1 MRSSRFVRSDRSDPS
16 DPSDPYDRTA
26 PLAESGQL
34 APVSG
39 TAADPAASRR
49 RQLLRGGA
57 GLAALGTGLVIGRNA
72 QAQAPRSANPDATSA
87 PLRATPV
94 VTGLAQPW
102 AFEFLPDGRILVTE
116 RGGPMRLIADGRAG
130 APLGGVPAVLARGQ
144 GGLLDVALAPDFARS
159 QQIFFSYAETGHGGG
174 GTAVARARLGDSA
187 LTEVEVIWRQA
198 PKVDGFNHWGS
209 RIVFRP
215 DGTMWVTL
223 GDRYGA
229 KDLAQQLDNSIGKII
244 RIRTDGSAPPDNPFV
259 GKAGALPEIW
269 SLGHRNIQAATIDP
283 SDGSL
288 WTVMHGARGGDELD
302 RPEAGKNYGW
312 PIITYGTDY
321 SGLKIGIGTER
332 EGLEQPVYYWDP
344 VIAPSGATFYTGDR
358 FPDWKGELI
367 VGSLRG
373 GIVRLQLR
381 DRKVVREVRHLPEVG
396 RVRDVKQ
403 GPDGLLYVAID
414 SGSAPILRIEP
425 QA

>member
-1 MRSSRFVRSDRSDPS
+1 M
-16 DPSDPYDRTA
+16 
-26 PLAESGQL
+26 
-34 APVSG
+34 
-39 TAADPAASRR
+39 
-49 RQLLRGGA
+49 
-57 GLAALGTGLVIGRNA
+57 
-72 QAQAPRSANPDATSA
+72 
-87 PLRATPV
+87 
-94 VTGLAQPW
+94 
-102 AFEFLPDGRILVTE
+102 LVTE
-116 RGGPMRLIADGRAG
+116 RGGRMRIVADGKAG
-130 APLGGVPAVLARGQ
+130 PALAGVPAVLARGQ
-144 GGLLDVALAPDFARS
+144 GGLLDVALSPGFDKD
-159 QQIFFSYAETGHGGG
+159 QQIFFSFAETGRGGG

-187 LTEVEVIWRQA
+187 LSEVEVIWRQS

-229 KDLAQQLDNSIGKII
+229 KDLAQQLDNTIGKII

-259 GKAGALPEIW
+259 GQANALPEIW
-269 SLGHRNIQAATIDP
+269 SLGHRNIQAAALDP
-283 SDGSL
+283 ADGAL

-312 PIITYGTDY
+312 PVITYGTDY

-332 EGLEQPVYYWDP
+332 AGLEQPVYYWDP
-344 VIAPSGATFYTGDR
+344 VIAPSGATFYTADR
-358 FPDWKGELI
+358 YPGLSGELI

-381 DRKVVREVRHLPEVG
+381 DRKVVRETRHLPEVG

-403 GPDGLLYVAID
+403 GPDGLLYLAID
-414 SGSAPILRIEP
+414 SGNAPILRIEP